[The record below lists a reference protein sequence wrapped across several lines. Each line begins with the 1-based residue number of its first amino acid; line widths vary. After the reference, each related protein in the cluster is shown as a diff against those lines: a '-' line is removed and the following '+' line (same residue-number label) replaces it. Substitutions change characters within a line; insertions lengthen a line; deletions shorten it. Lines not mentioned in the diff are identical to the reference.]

1 MSDSQ
6 HNADLDALVDIIE
19 TLQVRMRR
27 DGETIGAN
35 EIRTRTALVDPLL
48 SALGWDT
55 ADPAIVIP
63 EYAIGG
69 GVADYALLKTT
80 PGGNAPVIALIEARR
95 LHEPLEDH
103 RAQMLT
109 YAGMAGVRY
118 AGLTDGNRW
127 ELYEVFKDASQDK
140 RCVASVSLLHESAFD
155 CAFRLLPLQQTNLE
169 FGVELSAEEAQ
180 TLLGQALRAGSDHQ
194 TNSSSSVLATL
205 LDHGA
210 DIEASLVELLLD
222 RGIHIGVREAEGR
235 TQLHLATRWATLWKE
250 RGVYP
255 LRIEREPV
263 TVLLDRGADV
273 DARDA
278 QGRTALRIG
287 VEEILEEPPSRADVD
302 GETGLLAIV
311 DMLVS
316 HGADVHV
323 RASDGKSTADLVL
336 EHLPLADGVFE
347 DTTAALV
354 FEDELEKSLN
364 LLQHGRLFSQRFW
377 FSNPSVEQVRAEF
390 DRGTAV
396 TTTDNYG
403 MTPLHYAV
411 QQYHNYKPIEYL
423 LDNGADIMARDNR
436 GDTPLHSAM
445 FPFDRSSRRDYI
457 PDSDWWHW
465 KAGTVNTLL
474 AYGADATAKNND
486 GWTPLHLA
494 VQCGSGKI
502 GRIIM
507 ALLWPQS
514 HSVQEHPLRGWM
526 VPQSQGADL
535 AAKNVFGATP
545 LHLAVRRDLDN
556 IFLGMLISPATVAAG
571 DEDGL
576 TPLHWAAL
584 HAGRRSIA
592 GINPR
597 WVADAGLQRTSIE
610 MLLDSGA
617 DIEARD
623 HRGRTPL
630 HIAAMFSQTGNV
642 EALLERGADVESVT
656 NDGKTPYQMVE
667 ERRAS
672 EEILRLLRRR
682 SH

>member
-1 MSDSQ
+1 MLDSQ
-6 HNADLDALVDIIE
+6 HNAGLDALVDMIE

-27 DGETIGAN
+27 AGETIGAN

-69 GVADYALLKTT
+69 GVADYALLTTT
-80 PGGNAPVIALIEARR
+80 PDGNAPVVALVQARR

-103 RAQMLT
+103 RAQILA

-127 ELYEVFKDASQDK
+127 ELYEFFKDAPQDK

-180 TLLGQALRAGSDHQ
+180 TLLGEALRVGPDHQ

-222 RGIHIGVREAEGR
+222 RRIHIGGKGAEGWPP
-235 TQLHLATRWATLWKE
+235 LHLATLWATLWKE

-255 LRIEREPV
+255 LQIEREPV
-263 TVLLDRGADV
+263 TVLLDRGVDV

-278 QGRTALRIG
+278 EGRTALRIG
-287 VEEILEEPPSRADVD
+287 VEAVLEEPLSRADLD
-302 GETGLLAIV
+302 GETGLHTIV

-316 HGADVHV
+316 HGADVHI
-323 RASDGKSTADLVL
+323 RANDGKSAADLIV
-336 EHLPLADGVFE
+336 EYLPLADGVFE
-347 DTTAALV
+347 DKNAASV
-354 FEDELEKSLN
+354 FEDELERSLN
-364 LLQHGRLFSQRFW
+364 LLQHGRLFSERFW
-377 FSNPSVEQVRAEF
+377 FSNPSVERVRAEVN
-390 DRGTAV
+390 GGVAATAA
-396 TTTDNYG
+396 DNYG

-411 QQYHNYKPIEYL
+411 HQYHNTEPIEYL
-423 LDNGADIMARDNR
+423 LDSGADIMARDNL

-445 FPFDRSSRRDYI
+445 YPFHRSSRRDYV
-457 PDSDWWHW
+457 PDSDYWHW

-486 GWTPLHLA
+486 GWTPLHRA
-494 VQCGSGKI
+494 VQSGSGKI

-507 ALLWPQS
+507 ALLRPQS
-514 HSVQEHPLRGWM
+514 YSAQHPLRGLM

-545 LHLAVRRDLDN
+545 LHLAVIRDLDN
-556 IFLGMLISPATVAAG
+556 IFLDMLISSSAIAARDQQG
-571 DEDGL
+571 Q
-576 TPLHWAAL
+576 TPLHLAAL
-584 HAGRRSIA
+584 FAKRRNLEGVNPAWI
-592 GINPR
+592 IN
-597 WVADAGLQRTSIE
+597 AGLERTCIE
-610 MLLDSGA
+610 MLLDNGA

-623 HRGRTPL
+623 HKGRTPL
-630 HIAAMFSQTGNV
+630 HIAAEFGRIGNV
-642 EALLERGADVESVT
+642 ETLLERGADVEAIT
-656 NDGKTPYQMVE
+656 NDGKTPYQVVE
-667 ERRAS
+667 ERGAS
-672 EEILRLLRRR
+672 GEILRLLRQR
-682 SH
+682 SQ